1 MIRFFDTCT
10 GHLITGSTTSAGLFQ
25 RYDRQWRHPITVTVI
40 PNMAVVIAVAA
51 IRSSK
56 LSIAEI
62 DIRRYHHHNV
72 IITIIIIIII
82 INMLSLFYILHF
94 TF

>member
-1 MIRFFDTCT
+1 M
-10 GHLITGSTTSAGLFQ
+10 A
-25 RYDRQWRHPITVTVI
+25 VVI
-40 PNMAVVIAVAA
+40 AVVIAVAA

-82 INMLSLFYILHF
+82 IIIICYHYFTFYILHF
-94 TF
+94 KLIITLPYYVRSTVR